1 MTTPQKALIHTQ
13 IISTLKFIKT
23 ELELKFSKEF
33 PSENTTVFFGDL
45 TYSFF
50 NGTTLE
56 CVFEEGEYFI
66 DGESYDGKGI
76 SIQFTCSYKTPKGY
90 ISSKKIPIN
99 INDNNNVT
107 LEEVTELLKFNTDA
121 VKNTFDPFYHENEA
135 KRRNALAWN
144 FIAQNHISREDT
156 F

>member
-1 MTTPQKALIHTQ
+1 MTTLE
-13 IISTLKFIKT
+13 FIKT
-23 ELELKFSKEF
+23 ELELKFSKQF
-33 PSENTTVFFGDL
+33 PFENTSVVFGYL

-66 DGESYDGKGI
+66 DGESYNGKGI
-76 SIQFTCSYKTPKGY
+76 SVQFTCSYKTPKGY
-90 ISSKKIPIN
+90 ISSKKLPVS

-107 LEEVTELLKFNTDA
+107 LEEVAELLKFNTDA
-121 VKNTFDPFYHENEA
+121 IKNNFDPFYHENEA
-135 KRRNALAWN
+135 KRRNASAWN
-144 FIAQNHISREDT
+144 FIAQNYISKQDT